1 MFSESLVQTM
11 TLSEALQGREGR
23 GKALA
28 QTTAGSEADTERERK
43 RNSKKEEDKR
53 QGGEREENKRT
64 QKPQVKTFLNPFSS
78 HLKFYWIK
86 VESLSSL
93 GDEKLVLVG
102 KFQFSSILPMINEPC
117 MHSIC
122 CGI

>member
-1 MFSESLVQTM
+1 MLL
-11 TLSEALQGREGR
+11 TLKKSSCPFKIIIRER
-23 GKALA
+23 RRK
-28 QTTAGSEADTERERK
+28 TEREADTERERK

-78 HLKFYWIK
+78 HLKFFWIK